1 MSYTPS
7 EIDFIIKNK
16 IEHGEIVYNL
26 ATGDPD
32 YPVPPRIIGGLS
44 YAMNTG
50 IHNYSPVAGYQSLR
64 QKIYPN
70 HPTCV
75 IIGNGAKELINLAI
89 QATKRDTEKNE
100 YIVCGPTWSCYAN
113 MIRNSGS
120 VVRYVD
126 LSDFTKILQKISNF
140 VNPNT
145 RAIVLNNPNN
155 PTGKIYDP
163 STIRR
168 LVDMAEKN
176 NFYLIVD
183 EVYEDFIY
191 DKEKTSYMSAQMWP
205 NTIVIKSF
213 SKKYSLT
220 GWRFGYAICGNSI
233 IASKM
238 INIKSN
244 TIGPPN
250 SLIQKAV
257 EYNWD
262 NIIDNRIVDYK
273 ARRDYLAESCGWKAP
288 DAGLYFCV
296 PVNDFDKT
304 FKELAKHDIYIL
316 SGENYNMPGYAR
328 ISFAN
333 TSLDDLKKI
342 QPILATIS

>member
-1 MSYTPS
+1 
-7 EIDFIIKNK
+7 
-16 IEHGEIVYNL
+16 
-26 ATGDPD
+26 
-32 YPVPPRIIGGLS
+32 
-44 YAMNTG
+44 
-50 IHNYSPVAGYQSLR
+50 
-64 QKIYPN
+64 
-70 HPTCV
+70 
-75 IIGNGAKELINLAI
+75 
-89 QATKRDTEKNE
+89 
-100 YIVCGPTWSCYAN
+100 
-113 MIRNSGS
+113 
-120 VVRYVD
+120 
-126 LSDFTKILQKISNF
+126 
-140 VNPNT
+140 
-145 RAIVLNNPNN
+145 
-155 PTGKIYDP
+155 
-163 STIRR
+163 
-168 LVDMAEKN
+168 MAEKN

-220 GWRFGYAICGNSI
+220 GWRFGYAICGDSI

-296 PVNDFDKT
+296 PV
-304 FKELAKHDIYIL
+304 KHL
-316 SGENYNMPGYAR
+316 KNWQNMIFIFSLER
-328 ISFAN
+328 IIICRVMRGFHLQTPHS
-333 TSLDDLKKI
+333 T
-342 QPILATIS
+342 T